1 MSGWDTLR
9 AGSRICCKCSDY
21 NWPLFDIK
29 DLYSP
34 VLEGLFNKFKMR
46 TFTFVLLSLAAV
58 YSDNVANAYATIH
71 PELSKYYHERDLG
84 TMLPHVFAITDG
96 ACLSDLTWG

>member
-1 MSGWDTLR
+1 
-9 AGSRICCKCSDY
+9 
-21 NWPLFDIK
+21 
-29 DLYSP
+29 
-34 VLEGLFNKFKMR
+34 MR

-96 ACLSDLTWG
+96 ACLSDLAWGQWTETHHCQHTGCSFENWVQ